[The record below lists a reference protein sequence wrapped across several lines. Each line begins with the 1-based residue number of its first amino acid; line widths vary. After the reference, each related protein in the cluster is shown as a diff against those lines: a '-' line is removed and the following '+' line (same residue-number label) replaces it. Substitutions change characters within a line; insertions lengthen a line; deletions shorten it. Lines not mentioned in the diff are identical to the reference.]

1 MRPLPIALLVAGLAA
16 CSDPNQLPDAQITNV
31 VDTFTISA
39 LTGTPIASPSAYSIA
54 DRRPI
59 RTDLS
64 AGFDFAFD
72 IVPGSEAPVLLP
84 RSALGFPT
92 EGALLPGLQL
102 REELFDAITEGLTNG
117 YVTADTIAVA
127 VGERYIGRS
136 RVICSALG
144 VPKYGKFE
152 ILEIDAIERS
162 ITIQG
167 LVNENCG
174 YIGLEPGLPEE

>member
-1 MRPLPIALLVAGLAA
+1 MRPFPYALLVAGLAA
-16 CSDPNQLPDAQITNV
+16 CSDPNSLPDAQITNV

-39 LTGTPIASPSAYSIA
+39 LTGTPIASPSAFSIA
-54 DRRPI
+54 DRAPI
-59 RTDLS
+59 RTDLN

-72 IVPGSEAPVLLP
+72 ILPTTGAPVLLP

-92 EGALLPGLQL
+92 EGALLPGLQV
-102 REELFDAITEGLTNG
+102 REELFDAITEGVTNG
-117 YVTADTIAVA
+117 YVTTDTIAVA

-136 RVICSALG
+136 RVVCSSLG

-152 ILEIDAIERS
+152 ILAVDAAART
-162 ITIQG
+162 ITIKT

>member
-1 MRPLPIALLVAGLAA
+1 MRPIPCLLLVAGLAA
-16 CSDPNQLPDAQITNV
+16 CSDPNALPDAQISNV

-39 LTGTPIASPSAYSIA
+39 LTGTPIGSPSAYSIA
-54 DRRPI
+54 DRTPI

-72 IVPGSEAPVLLP
+72 ILPGGGTPVLLP

-92 EGALLPGLQL
+92 EGALLPGLQE
-102 REELFDAITEGLTNG
+102 RDELFAAITEGVTNG
-117 YVTADTIAVA
+117 YVTTDTIPVA

-136 RVICSALG
+136 RVVCSALG

-152 ILEIDAIERS
+152 ILAVDAAART
-162 ITIQG
+162 ITIQS

-174 YIGLEPGLPEE
+174 YIGLEPGVPEE

>member
-1 MRPLPIALLVAGLAA
+1 MRLIPIAILVAGVAA

-59 RTDLS
+59 RTDLTS
-64 AGFDFAFD
+64 GFDFAFD
-72 IVPGSEAPVLLP
+72 ILPGSGQPVLLP
-84 RSALGFPT
+84 RSALGFPS
-92 EGALLPGLQL
+92 EGALLPGLQK
-102 REELFDAITEGLTNG
+102 REELFAAITEGVTNG
-117 YVTADTIAVA
+117 YLTRDTVVVA
-127 VGERYIGRS
+127 VGERFIGRS
-136 RVICSALG
+136 RVVCSSLG

-152 ILEIDAIERS
+152 ILAIDPAART
-162 ITIQG
+162 ITVQG

-174 YIGLEPGLPEE
+174 YINLEPGLPEE